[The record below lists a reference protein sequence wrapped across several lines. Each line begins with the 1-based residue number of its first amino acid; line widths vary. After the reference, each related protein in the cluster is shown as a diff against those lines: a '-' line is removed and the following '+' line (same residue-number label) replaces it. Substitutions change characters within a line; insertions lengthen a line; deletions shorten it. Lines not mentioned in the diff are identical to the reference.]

1 MSIYTEYKEE
11 NKKANMKRLIVIVG
25 PNAVGKTTTAKCIVE
40 KLSRTAYVDSDWC
53 RCMNPFPFSEMTKQ
67 TVTKNMYDL
76 LYNYLNCEALENVVF
91 TYSWHGERKEIY
103 DNLISGL
110 KDTGLAFEKKVIIL
124 KCSEEENRNRAKRD
138 GRDIARIERG
148 MENTFSFYN
157 GYSYPSVDTTDMT
170 PEEVAE
176 EIIKRL

>member
-1 MSIYTEYKEE
+1 M
-11 NKKANMKRLIVIVG
+11 KKLIVIVG
-25 PNAVGKTTTAKCIVE
+25 PNAVGKTTTAKCLVE

-67 TVTKNMYDL
+67 TVSKNMYDL
-76 LYNYLNCEALENVVF
+76 LHNYLNCEALRMLFLHIVGMV
-91 TYSWHGERKEIY
+91 K
-103 DNLISGL
+103 
-110 KDTGLAFEKKVIIL
+110 
-124 KCSEEENRNRAKRD
+124 ENRNRAKRD